1 MDNTHVTERDR
12 QGMELALNER
22 IVGQAGILHEP
33 RLYGKTA
40 ALESLQDLIKKDNER
55 KKDGF
60 PPRIRFRR
68 VLTETNKVITVPYVE
83 EQQLVHGQFEP
94 RNIEKLESLS
104 EISSLTTRIQVASLP
119 NDPDITENPG
129 HGDGDVGDV
138 IGHLPMPVS
147 GGDDDEGDDDGD
159 QGNQPGPGPGDDDA
173 DHTLEEA
180 YELGKRLMERL
191 KLPNLKEKPKKV
203 PTEEYTY
210 DLTDRHKGSGQV
222 LDKKETLK
230 RIVKTNL
237 ILGRVDKD
245 TLDTTKMVVGPGD
258 KIWRVLSQERVWKA
272 MAMVAFLRDCSGSM
286 YGDPTRALVAQHLMI
301 YAWLLVQ
308 YEHRVIPRFFVHD
321 HAAQEVTAKEYFGFN
336 SRGGTFIASGYK
348 KINEVVDGEGLESQY
363 NIYVFQGTDGDDGD
377 FEGEVAL
384 PELKKILRYASRM
397 GITLFKHPWYGG
409 QNRKTTVEEYL
420 EKGEI
425 LKRRDILRLHIMPQ
439 FYNVTDQMNIDA
451 LKILIAQD

>member
-1 MDNTHVTERDR
+1 MDNTHVTDLDK
-12 QGMELALNER
+12 QGMALALHEKVTR
-22 IVGQAGILHEP
+22 QTGILNEP
-33 RLYGKTA
+33 RLYGKIA
-40 ALESLQDLIKKDNER
+40 ALESLQDLIRKDKER
-55 KKDGF
+55 QKDGF
-60 PPRIRFRR
+60 PPRIKYRR
-68 VLTETNKVITVPYVE
+68 VLTANNKVITVPYVE

-94 RNIEKLESLS
+94 KNIEKLEPLS
-104 EISSLTTRIQVASLP
+104 EVPSLATQIQVASLP

-138 IGHLPMPVS
+138 IGHVPMPVG
-147 GGDDDEGDDDGD
+147 GGDGDEGDDDPGGQQGSGAGD
-159 QGNQPGPGPGDDDA
+159 EDA

-180 YELGKRLMERL
+180 YELGKRLMEQL

-245 TLDTTKMVVGPGD
+245 DLDTTKMLVGPGD
-258 KIWRVLSQERVWKA
+258 KMWRVLSQERVWKA
-272 MAMVAFLRDCSGSM
+272 MAIVAFLRDCSGSM
-286 YGDPTRALVAQHLMI
+286 WGDPTRALVDQHLRI

-308 YEHRVIPRFFVHD
+308 YEYRVIPRFFVHD

-336 SRGGTFIASGYK
+336 SWGGTFIASGYK
-348 KINEVVDGEGLESQY
+348 KINEVVEGEGLESQY

-377 FEGEVAL
+377 FEGEFAL

-425 LKRRDILRLHIMPQ
+425 LQRKDVFRLHIMPQ
-439 FYNVTDQMNIDA
+439 FYNVTEQMNIDA